1 MNISRTFAAL
11 FAGSLVLS
19 SGPVRTV
26 AAEPPPG
33 FTAIF
38 NGKDLTG
45 WWGLEHFDPR
55 KLTDEK
61 RAEKHEANQADF
73 TKHWRVENGELVN
86 DGNGAFATSEKDY
99 GDIEFMIDYKTVAQA
114 DSGVYLRANPQVQI
128 WDYTK

>member
-11 FAGSLVLS
+11 FAGSLVLNS
-19 SGPVRTV
+19 APVRTV

-55 KLTDEK
+55 KLWAMTDEQRAKK
-61 RAEKHEANQADF
+61 REANQADF
-73 TKHWRVENGELVN
+73 EKHWRVENAELVN
-86 DGNGAFATSEKDY
+86 DGNGAYATTEK
-99 GDIEFMIDYKTVAQA
+99 
-114 DSGVYLRANPQVQI
+114 
-128 WDYTK
+128 

>member
-1 MNISRTFAAL
+1 MNKTRTFAAL

-19 SGPVRTV
+19 SAPVRTV

-55 KLTDEK
+55 KLSAEK
-61 RAEKHEANQADF
+61 RAANQADF

-86 DGNGAFATSEKDY
+86 DGNGAYATTEKDY

-114 DSGVYLRANPQVQI
+114 DSGVYLRANP
-128 WDYTK
+128 